1 VDTTRVAHDAH
12 PDHDQDQPRPHVCYE
27 GVVFIGHVIEEAGE
41 GVEVIEDVNCKRCR
55 GER

>member
-1 VDTTRVAHDAH
+1 LNKAVPKGGLTIQRSDE
-12 PDHDQDQPRPHVCYE
+12 PPHVCYE